1 MKPTHLRMLLE
12 DYNLRLAAVGTG
24 AGWVKHKL
32 LLTAA
37 DSSDRSAALDFVRG
51 MIDLGGPFGA
61 PAIIGSMQG
70 RWSEQVDR
78 ATTLRYLG
86 DALQT
91 LGQHAAQYTTDAGKV
106 PLIYE
111 PLNRYETNI
120 CCNLAAGVEL
130 IQSSGAANVKLLAD
144 LFHLNI
150 EEVDIAAAIRSAG
163 AHVGHVHFVDSN
175 RRAADEGH
183 LDYAPI
189 VAALREI
196 NFTGYASAEV
206 LPWPDPRGA
215 AERAIKA
222 YRRWFR

>member
-1 MKPTHLRMLLE
+1 MR
-12 DYNLRLAAVGTG
+12 DYSLFGDEHVRKYEETGGQVGHAWNGTQ
-24 AGWVKHKL
+24 VLILH
-32 LLTAA
+32 
-37 DSSDRSAALDFVRG
+37 V
-51 MIDLGGPFGA
+51 
-61 PAIIGSMQG
+61 IGRNSG
-70 RWSEQVDR
+70 KTR
-78 ATTLRYLG
+78 
-86 DALQT
+86 
-91 LGQHAAQYTTDAGKV
+91 KV

-111 PLNRYETNI
+111 PLNRYETNL
-120 CCNLAAGVEL
+120 CCNMAAGVKL
-130 IQSSGAANVKLLAD
+130 LQSSDATNVKLLAD

-150 EEVDIAAAIRSAG
+150 EEVDIAAAIRAAG
-163 AHVGHVHFVDSN
+163 THVGHVHFVDSN

-196 NFTGYASAEV
+196 NFNGYASAEV